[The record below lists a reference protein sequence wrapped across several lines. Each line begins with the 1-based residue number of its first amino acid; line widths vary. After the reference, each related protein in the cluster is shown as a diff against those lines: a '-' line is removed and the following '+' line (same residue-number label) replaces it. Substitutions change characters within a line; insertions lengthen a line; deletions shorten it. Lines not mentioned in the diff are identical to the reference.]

1 MSEQHNQSAEPQP
14 KVVQMDMQ
22 TMMGMLASLLASQE
36 ATANIQKQLLEREL
50 KKDEATAAKDEIA
63 KAKIE
68 RDRQQLLGQMKIQQV
83 NKAKRIAGC
92 PHTDQKGGSTIYPIS
107 NWPDR
112 QLRGICTN
120 CPIFI
125 EPEHVEVDGSGR
137 PTLIPQHPLYHLV
150 QQRDRALYSEFV
162 PLTGY

>member
-1 MSEQHNQSAEPQP
+1 MSEQQNQSAASNEQP
-14 KVVQMDMQ
+14 KIQQLDMQ
-22 TMMGMLASLLASQE
+22 TMLMLLLKSQEESASLQRR
-36 ATANIQKQLLEREL
+36 LLEREL
-50 KKDEATAAKDEIA
+50 AKDEAAAAKDEIA

-137 PTLIPQHPLYHLV
+137 PTLIAQHPLYHLV